1 MIETVT
7 ISTAEYERLISA
19 AEDLADLQV
28 VAAYKADLKDGF
40 SSEFVKRM
48 LEGESLWKLW
58 REHRGLSQSALS
70 KLSGVNRIQI
80 GDIES
85 RGRTGSITTLKKLAN
100 ALEIQVDD
108 LIWSLFG
115 LGCSARH
122 NFRRDSLSVAEML

>member
-28 VAAYKADLKDGF
+28 VAAYKADPKDGF

-48 LEGESLWKLW
+48 LEGESLLKLW

-70 KLSGVNRIQI
+70 RLIEFKLVI
-80 GDIES
+80 
-85 RGRTGSITTLKKLAN
+85 LKAADRQ
-100 ALEIQVDD
+100 ALSQ
-108 LIWSLFG
+108 
-115 LGCSARH
+115 R
-122 NFRRDSLSVAEML
+122 

>member
-48 LEGESLWKLW
+48 LEGESL
-58 REHRGLSQSALS
+58 
-70 KLSGVNRIQI
+70 
-80 GDIES
+80 
-85 RGRTGSITTLKKLAN
+85 
-100 ALEIQVDD
+100 
-108 LIWSLFG
+108 
-115 LGCSARH
+115 
-122 NFRRDSLSVAEML
+122 

>member
-1 MIETVT
+1 MSKTVT

-19 AEDLADLQV
+19 AEDLADLQAV
-28 VAAYKADLKDGF
+28 EAYKADPKDGF

-48 LEGESLWKLW
+48 LEGESLLKLW

-85 RGRTGSITTLKKLAN
+85 RGQTGSITTLKKLAN

-108 LIWSLFG
+108 LI
-115 LGCSARH
+115 
-122 NFRRDSLSVAEML
+122 